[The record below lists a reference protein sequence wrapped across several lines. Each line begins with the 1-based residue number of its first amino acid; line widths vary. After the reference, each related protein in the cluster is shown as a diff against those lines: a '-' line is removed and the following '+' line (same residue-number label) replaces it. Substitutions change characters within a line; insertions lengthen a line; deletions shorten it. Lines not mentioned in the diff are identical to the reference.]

1 MIKPFCAKEIIQN
14 WNDGILK
21 IILSHSV
28 LQRTSIF
35 LDLHPANNVEN
46 HWFRIVVLP
55 LAMSGNILIFITSV
69 YVCVTS
75 V

>member
-1 MIKPFCAKEIIQN
+1 MIKPFCAKELIRN

-21 IILSHSV
+21 IIVSHSV

-55 LAMSGNILIFITSV
+55 LAMSANILIF
-69 YVCVTS
+69 
-75 V
+75 